1 MDSPAPHSFTTFLR
15 YADYSLLRCL
25 SADPEQARHAPNK
38 TVRQV
43 KSGHYVE
50 VLPTPLPNP
59 HYVIHSQSFFREL
72 NLSERVA
79 SEGSFMQFF
88 TGDPMAAVAAAN
100 ADVAPPRVLAGGWAS
115 GYALSIYG
123 QEIYHNCPFKNGN
136 GYGDGRAISVLEVL
150 LHSGQRWEFQLKG
163 GGTTP
168 YCRGGDGRAV
178 LRSSIREFLASE
190 AMAALGVP
198 TSRALC
204 LFVSR
209 SETISRP
216 WYSPGVI
223 TVEPDRMV
231 DEPAAITTRAAPSFL
246 RVGQLEL
253 FGRRARKNEHPHAI
267 EELEAIFLH
276 TLEREYPDIAAK
288 LCHPEV
294 TLTDKVFAVAREFGA
309 RLSRLTAHWIR
320 VGYCQGNFNSD
331 NCSLGGRTL
340 DYGPFGFIEAYDPM
354 FQMWIGG
361 GEHFSFMNQPMA
373 AMANFKMFC
382 TALVPLLAHDANAV
396 QGLGEILEAMPETM
410 SREMNRMWAKKM
422 GLAEFSEE
430 LFAELHAL
438 MAETPVDYT
447 IFWRELSSLPRH
459 VAALRPAFYETR
471 GGYSKGSVAM
481 EARWA
486 KWLQKWHAALEREGR
501 PPAGVSEAMRRVNP
515 KYIPREWM
523 MVEAYR
529 SATDTGDY
537 SLVQRLHNVLEDPYG
552 EQSEAVAALYY
563 KKKDERFFDLGG
575 TSHCSCSS

>member
-1 MDSPAPHSFTTFLR
+1 
-15 YADYSLLRCL
+15 
-25 SADPEQARHAPNK
+25 
-38 TVRQV
+38 
-43 KSGHYVE
+43 
-50 VLPTPLPNP
+50 
-59 HYVIHSQSFFREL
+59 
-72 NLSERVA
+72 
-79 SEGSFMQFF
+79 
-88 TGDPMAAVAAAN
+88 
-100 ADVAPPRVLAGGWAS
+100 
-115 GYALSIYG
+115 
-123 QEIYHNCPFKNGN
+123 
-136 GYGDGRAISVLEVL
+136 
-150 LHSGQRWEFQLKG
+150 
-163 GGTTP
+163 
-168 YCRGGDGRAV
+168 
-178 LRSSIREFLASE
+178 
-190 AMAALGVP
+190 
-198 TSRALC
+198 
-204 LFVSR
+204 
-209 SETISRP
+209 
-216 WYSPGVI
+216 
-223 TVEPDRMV
+223 
-231 DEPAAITTRAAPSFL
+231 
-246 RVGQLEL
+246 
-253 FGRRARKNEHPHAI
+253 
-267 EELEAIFLH
+267 
-276 TLEREYPDIAAK
+276 
-288 LCHPEV
+288 
-294 TLTDKVFAVAREFGA
+294 
-309 RLSRLTAHWIR
+309 
-320 VGYCQGNFNSD
+320 
-331 NCSLGGRTL
+331 
-340 DYGPFGFIEAYDPM
+340 M

-430 LFAELHAL
+430 LFVELHAL

-501 PPAGVSEAMRRVNP
+501 PPAGVSAAMRRVNP

-537 SLVQRLHNVLEDPYG
+537 SLVRRLHNVLEDPYG

>member
-1 MDSPAPHSFTTFLR
+1 MNSPAPLSFTAFLQC
-15 YADYSLLRCL
+15 ADYSLLRCL

-38 TVRQV
+38 TLRQV

-59 HYVIHSQSFFREL
+59 RYVIHSRSFFREL
-72 NLSERVA
+72 NLSESAA
-79 SEGSFMQFF
+79 SADSFMQFF
-88 TGDPMAAVAAAN
+88 TGNPTAAVAAAN
-100 ADVAPPRVLAGGWAS
+100 ADAASPRVLVSGWAS

-123 QEIYHNCPFKNGN
+123 QEMYHNCPFKNGN

-150 LHSGQRWEFQLKG
+150 LPDGHRWEFQLKG

-216 WYSPGVI
+216 WYSPG
-223 TVEPDRMV
+223 TKTEEPDRMV
-231 DEPAAITTRAAPSFL
+231 VEPAAITTRAAPSFL

-253 FGRRARKNEHPHAI
+253 FGRRARKNEHPRALA
-267 EELEAIFLH
+267 ELEAIFLH
-276 TLEREYPDIAAK
+276 TLEREYPDIATR
-288 LCHPEV
+288 LCHPEAM
-294 TLTDKVFAVAREFGA
+294 LTDKVLAVAREFGA
-309 RLSRLTAHWIR
+309 RLSRLAAHWIR

-361 GEHFSFMNQPMA
+361 GEHFSFMNQPIA
-373 AMANFKMFC
+373 AVTNFKMFC
-382 TALVPLLAHDANAV
+382 TALVPLLGQDADAI
-396 QGLGEILEAMPETM
+396 QALGEILEALPETM
-410 SREMNRMWAKKM
+410 NREMNRMWAEKM
-422 GLAEFSEE
+422 GLAEFRME
-430 LFAELHAL
+430 LFVELHAL

-447 IFWRELSSLPRH
+447 IFWRELSNLPKH
-459 VAALRPAFYETR
+459 VAALRPGFYETR
-471 GGYSKGSVAM
+471 GGYGQDSVAM
-481 EARWA
+481 EARWGV
-486 KWLQKWHAALEREGR
+486 WLQKWHAALGQEGR
-501 PPAGVSEAMRRVNP
+501 DPAGVSAAMKRVNP
-515 KYIPREWM
+515 KYVPREWM

-529 SATDTGDY
+529 SATDAGDY
-537 SLVQRLHNVLEDPYG
+537 SLVQRLHDVLDDPYG

-563 KKKDERFFDLGG
+563 KKKEEKFFDLGG